1 MNNRNINF
9 VKEFIRT
16 NNKFISD
23 EYIGKIIDFIID
35 DVIEDIEACANI
47 EFNED
52 DIRLAVGRTILNK
65 FNFEV

>member
-1 MNNRNINF
+1 MNNRNIDF
-9 VKEFIRT
+9 VKEFIKT

-23 EYIGKIIDFIID
+23 EYIDEIIDFIID
-35 DVIEDIEACANI
+35 DVVEDIEECADI
-47 EFNED
+47 DFNED